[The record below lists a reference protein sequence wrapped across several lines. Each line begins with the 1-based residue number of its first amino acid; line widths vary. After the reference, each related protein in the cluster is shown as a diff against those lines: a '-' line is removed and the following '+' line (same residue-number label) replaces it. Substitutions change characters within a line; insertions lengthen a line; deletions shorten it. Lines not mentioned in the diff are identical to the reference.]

1 MDEEEAGNEERMPS
15 SDDKEGRR
23 HSGVTSELADGM
35 FCAGVCQRVPGAVG
49 VGRAVDRQVLSPAP
63 PPPNPSPGGHISYWG
78 ALGGGHCPLR
88 RHPPAPR
95 APPPATARR
104 VRRPSP
110 LPQRCEP
117 GSRPADAARHGRDP
131 PGGAYVTCTRVR
143 PHTRPRRRRPSR
155 SCRDTAARIGRAR
168 ALGAVAP
175 PPPPDGLRG
184 IQPAAGG
191 GGGACS
197 RALTCAAAVAAVAAA
212 AAANG
217 VPTRGPVGGGRVGV
231 HPDCHAAPAGRH
243 VGGGVGGVRRAAHAG
258 GAALVS
264 IDADQSGR
272 RRWSAVAAGGRA
284 GGVTATG
291 GTDGRRRVAGGQG
304 KGGGCRSGCRWQP
317 APLALTPPPPPCP
330 V

>member
-15 SDDKEGRR
+15 SVDKEGRR

-143 PHTRPRRRRPSR
+143 PHTRLRRRRPSR

-175 PPPPDGLRG
+175 PPPPTVSAVSSPRRVVGGERVAARSRARPPLLLSLPLLLPMACPPEARSVAG
-184 IQPAAGG
+184 GWVCTQTATQRRLGGTWEGGWGGCGVRRTQEGQLWSALTLTRAAGAG
-191 GGGACS
+191 G
-197 RALTCAAAVAAVAAA
+197 R
-212 AAANG
+212 
-217 VPTRGPVGGGRVGV
+217 RWRRGGGRV
-231 HPDCHAAPAGRH
+231 A
-243 VGGGVGGVRRAAHAG
+243 
-258 GAALVS
+258 
-264 IDADQSGR
+264 
-272 RRWSAVAAGGRA
+272 
-284 GGVTATG
+284 
-291 GTDGRRRVAGGQG
+291 
-304 KGGGCRSGCRWQP
+304 
-317 APLALTPPPPPCP
+317 
-330 V
+330 